1 MKIISLL
8 NEKGGSSKT
17 TVATTIAS
25 GLAVRGQRVLL
36 IDADPQGHGTIM
48 LGLEKEPCIYDLLVR
63 DALWSKT
70 LRQVSDDQFTPRGQK
85 PLGTL
90 VALPSNVE
98 TRNIANSISDSGLLR
113 YRLDE
118 LQDVIDVV
126 IIDTSPTPSLFH
138 GSIYLAAD
146 AVIYPTQAEYLSV
159 DGLIESLKHL
169 DKANVT
175 RLNERG
181 LEALKIAGIQPT
193 MVDPKTV
200 THSEYLKLLTHEFK
214 RLVWPPLPSRIVWAD
229 ASAARQS
236 IFRYVDEDVDP
247 DSIDAGYQRS
257 KGEAGSA
264 LREAWA
270 LVKRVERVLNG

>member
-1 MKIISLL
+1 MKIITLL
-8 NEKGGSSKT
+8 NEKGGCAKSSIAT
-17 TVATTIAS
+17 TVAS
-25 GLAVRGQRVLL
+25 GLATRGKRVLL
-36 IDADPQGHGTIM
+36 VDADPQGHGTIM
-48 LGLEKEPCIYDLLVR
+48 LGLAKEPCIYDLLVR
-63 DALWSKT
+63 DAKWSDM
-70 LRQVSDDQFTPRGQK
+70 LRQVPDGQFAPRDQQPQGV
-85 PLGTL
+85 LM
-90 VALPSNVE
+90 ALPSNIE

-169 DKANVT
+169 DKANID

-181 LEALKIAGIQPT
+181 LEALKIVGIQPT

-200 THSEYLKLLTHEFK
+200 THSEYLKLLTQEFK

-236 IFRYVDEDVDP
+236 IFRYVEETIDP
-247 DSIDAGYQRS
+247 DSVDASYQRS
-257 KGEAGSA
+257 KGESGSA

-270 LVKRVERVLNG
+270 LVKRVERVING